1 MPLRLEELTKED
13 GELLV
18 KLARR
23 AVERYVTEFVR
34 VAPPPETPP
43 RLAERAG
50 VFVTIE
56 KIVRDAAGVP
66 RRVLRGC
73 IGFPEPVYPL
83 VEATIKASLASAFED
98 PRFPPLKR
106 PELSKVVFEVS
117 VLTPPQLIK
126 VSKPTEYPSKIK
138 VGVDGLIVE
147 RGFFR
152 GLLLPQVAVEYGWDE
167 EEFLTQ
173 CCLKAL
179 LPPDAWLDPHT
190 KVYKFQAEVFEEEA
204 PEGPVKRR
212 ELS

>member
-1 MPLRLEELTKED
+1 LSHITDEE
-13 GELLV
+13 GAFLV

-23 AVERYVTEFVR
+23 AVAEYFSSKR
-34 VAPPPETPP
+34 VMDPPLDTP
-43 RLAERAG
+43 RKLYEKRG

-56 KIVRDAAGVP
+56 THPSRE
-66 RRVLRGC
+66 LRGC

-83 VEATIKASLASAFED
+83 VEATIRASLASAFED
-98 PRFPPLKR
+98 PRFPPLDR
-106 PELSKVVFEVS
+106 SELNRVVFEVS

-126 VSKPTEYPSKIK
+126 ASKPIEYPSKIK

-147 RGFFR
+147 RGLFR

-179 LPPDAWLDPHT
+179 LPPDAWLDPNT

-212 ELS
+212 KLG

>member
-1 MPLRLEELTKED
+1 MNYITDEE
-13 GELLV
+13 GAFLV
-18 KLARR
+18 KLARK
-23 AVERYVTEFVR
+23 AVAEYFSSKR
-34 VAPPPETPP
+34 VIEPPQDAPPKLYEK
-43 RLAERAG
+43 RG

-56 KIVRDAAGVP
+56 THPSRE
-66 RRVLRGC
+66 LRGC